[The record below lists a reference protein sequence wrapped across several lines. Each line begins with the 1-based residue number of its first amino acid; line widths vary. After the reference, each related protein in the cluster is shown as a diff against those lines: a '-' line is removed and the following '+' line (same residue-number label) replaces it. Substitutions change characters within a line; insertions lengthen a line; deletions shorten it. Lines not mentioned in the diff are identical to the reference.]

1 MKRRARA
8 IAFGC
13 AALLCAGLA
22 AAMTGGYRED
32 IQSELGPLRPVVVA
46 TVRIP
51 AGRTIAAKE
60 MENLLQV
67 KRIPE
72 RFAPVGALAIP
83 QQAAGR
89 APATAI
95 PAGSYVL
102 AGQLREPKGGDH
114 HDRPARLGPGRK
126 PVEIA
131 VTGAEALGAGGGEET
146 GARVDVIVTTEPG
159 PGGGHGRTY
168 VAASGVRLLA
178 LSQAGGRDSSDYSTS
193 TSTSDSWTA
202 TLALT
207 RAQAL
212 RLIQAENFARGVRL
226 IAS

>member
-1 MKRRARA
+1 MKRRVRA

-32 IQSELGPLRPVVVA
+32 IQSELGPLQPVVVA
-46 TVRIP
+46 TARIP
-51 AGRTIAAKE
+51 AGHAIAAKE
-60 MENLLQV
+60 VENLLEV
-67 KRIPE
+67 RRIPE

-89 APATAI
+89 APGTAI

-102 AGQLREPKGGDH
+102 AGQLREPSRGHH
-114 HDRPARLGPGRK
+114 HDRPARLGPGRR
-126 PVEIA
+126 PVEIS
-131 VTGAEALGAGGGEET
+131 VTGAEALGAGGGDPI

-168 VAASGVRLLA
+168 VAASGVRLLDLA
-178 LSQAGGRDSSDYSTS
+178 DSADGDGADYAESAS
-193 TSTSDSWTA
+193 SSWTA

-207 RAQAL
+207 RRQAL

>member
-1 MKRRARA
+1 MRRRVRA

-46 TVRIP
+46 KARIP
-51 AGRTIAAKE
+51 AGHAIAAKDV
-60 MENLLQV
+60 ENLLEV
-67 KRIPE
+67 RRIPE

-83 QQAAGR
+83 QQATAR

-102 AGQLREPKGGDH
+102 AGQLREPKRGDH

-126 PVEIA
+126 PVEIS
-131 VTGAEALGAGGGEET
+131 VTGAEALGAGGADPV
-146 GARVDVIVTTEPG
+146 GARVDVIVTTEPE
-159 PGGGHGRTY
+159 PGGDNGRTY
-168 VAASGVRLLA
+168 IAASGVRLVD
-178 LSQAGGRDSSDYSTS
+178 LSQSDAGGGSDYSAATPS
-193 TSTSDSWTA
+193 SWTA

>member
-1 MKRRARA
+1 MRRRVRA
-8 IAFGC
+8 IAFGA

-32 IQSELGPLRPVVVA
+32 IESELGPMRPVVVA
-46 TVRIP
+46 TARIP
-51 AGRTIAAKE
+51 ARQPIAAKDVE
-60 MENLLQV
+60 SLLEV
-67 KRIPE
+67 RRIPE

-83 QQAAGR
+83 HQAAGR

-102 AGQLREPKGGDH
+102 AGQLREPKSGHH
-114 HDRPARLGPGRK
+114 HDRPARLGRGRK
-126 PVEIA
+126 PVEIS
-131 VTGAEALGAGGGEET
+131 VTGAEALGAGSGDPI
-146 GARVDVIVTTEPG
+146 GATVDVIVTTEPE

-168 VAASGVRLLA
+168 VAASEVRLLD
-178 LSQAGGRDSSDYSTS
+178 LSQSDPGDGSDYSGTTS
-193 TSTSDSWTA
+193 SSWTA

-207 RAQAL
+207 RRQAL

-226 IAS
+226 IAG